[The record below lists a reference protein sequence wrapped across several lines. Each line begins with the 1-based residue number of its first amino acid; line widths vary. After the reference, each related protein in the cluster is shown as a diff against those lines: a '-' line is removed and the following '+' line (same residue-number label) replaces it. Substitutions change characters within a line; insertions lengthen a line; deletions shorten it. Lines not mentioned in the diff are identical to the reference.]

1 MCIGIK
7 MTAECEL
14 SGVKVMVGNKVSHS
28 QRKTRRTFK
37 VNLHEVRLLSE
48 ALGETH
54 RFKIAART
62 LRTVDKHG
70 GLDPFLLSVKNAK
83 ISAKALKL
91 KKRIQAKAQQ
101 DGGSV

>member
-1 MCIGIK
+1 

-48 ALGETH
+48 ILGETNKF
-54 RFKIAART
+54 RIAAKT
-62 LRTVDKHG
+62 LRTIDKHG

-91 KKRIQAKAQQ
+91 KKRIQSKIAQ
-101 DGGSV
+101 DGAAA